1 MALSSGA
8 DVILIYDRD
17 ATGHVR
23 NTTFTEE
30 LGWANKYVGSK
41 AEDIGSAWIVLRE
54 SIDDTDDEQSVR
66 SIFLFLIPKMLESGR
81 WDGL

>member
-1 MALSSGA
+1 MRYSLAMALSSGA

-41 AEDIGSAWIVLRE
+41 AEDIGSA
-54 SIDDTDDEQSVR
+54 
-66 SIFLFLIPKMLESGR
+66 
-81 WDGL
+81 